1 MNNIFRPSDF
11 GQEVKAG
18 DSAADMAVLLALALA
33 VLVMVAL

>member
-1 MNNIFRPSDF
+1 MNDLFRSSDF

-18 DSAADMAVLLALALA
+18 DSAAELAVVFALAFA